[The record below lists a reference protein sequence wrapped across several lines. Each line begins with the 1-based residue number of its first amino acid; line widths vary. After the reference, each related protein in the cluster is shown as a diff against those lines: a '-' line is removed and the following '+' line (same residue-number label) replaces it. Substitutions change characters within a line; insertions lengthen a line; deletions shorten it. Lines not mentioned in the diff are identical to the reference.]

1 VRPLGL
7 RLQLVLAL
15 TIAFVVAF
23 SLLGIAA
30 VQLGQRARTNA
41 RLEDAEVTA
50 SLAATSLARDG
61 SRDAFVALADATL
74 GRGDVRGVE
83 WTPTGLRSSW
93 VRGVTGVGTPVS
105 ATSTAGELR
114 LWLRAAEDGPR
125 PAQSSLLLFYVAI
138 TGGAILLLTYLV
150 LTFVIV
156 RPVEAV
162 TLASERVARGNLE
175 VSVPVRGAGEVARLA
190 TSFNA
195 MAAQVRRDR
204 DALELRLRELE
215 LAKTELESAQEQVV
229 RGARLASVGRL
240 AAGLAHEI
248 GNPLAAILGLVELA
262 RDEDVD
268 EADRAEMLQRI
279 QHETERIH
287 GILRDL
293 LDFARQGRESDPAEA
308 SADLR
313 VVIADASALVAPE
326 GRSKLKIER
335 SLDEVPRVVG
345 SSDRL
350 EQVVLNLLLNAKDAM
365 GGQGRVHVRLRRDD
379 DRAVL
384 VVHDEGP
391 GIAPEVLD
399 SLFEPFVTTKP
410 VGQGTGLGL
419 AVCHALIDRLGGT
432 IEADNPPEG
441 GARFVVRLP
450 LS

>member
-1 VRPLGL
+1 MRPLGL

-15 TIAFVVAF
+15 TAAFVVAF
-23 SLLGIAA
+23 SLLGVAA
-30 VQLGQRARTNA
+30 VRVGQRARQSA

-50 SLAATSLARDG
+50 ALAATSLAREG
-61 SRDAFVALADATL
+61 SREHFVALADAML

-83 WTPTGLRSSW
+83 WSQRDLATPWL
-93 VRGVTGVGTPVS
+93 RGVTGVGTPIS
-105 ATSTAGELR
+105 ARVEASEVR
-114 LWLRAAEDGPR
+114 LWLRDDPGPS
-125 PAQSSLLLFYVAI
+125 PNHSNLLVFYVAL
-138 TGGAILLLTYLV
+138 TGGAILLLSYLL

-175 VSVPVRGAGEVARLA
+175 VSVPVRGAGEVVRLA

-195 MAAQVRRDR
+195 MASQVRSDR
-204 DALELRLRELE
+204 VALEHRLRALERATAELE
-215 LAKTELESAQEQVV
+215 AAQEQVV

-262 RDEDVD
+262 QDTDIDET
-268 EADRAEMLQRI
+268 DRAEMLRRI

-293 LDFARQGRESDPAEA
+293 LDFARQGTSSEPEDA

-313 VVIADASALVAPE
+313 AVIEDAAALVAPE
-326 GRSKLKIER
+326 GRGKLSVEQEIEV
-335 SLDEVPRVVG
+335 LPPVVG
-345 SSDRL
+345 SADRL

-365 GGQGRVHVRLRRDD
+365 NGEGRVRVRLRRHGS
-379 DRAVL
+379 AAEL
-384 VVHDEGP
+384 IVHDEGP

-399 SLFEPFVTTKP
+399 RLFEPFVTTKP

-419 AVCHALIDRLGGT
+419 AVCHTLVERLGGT
-432 IEADNPPEG
+432 IEAENPPEG

-450 LS
+450 LA

>member
-1 VRPLGL
+1 MRPLGL

-61 SRDAFVALADATL
+61 SREAFVALADATL

-83 WTPTGLRSSW
+83 WTPTGLRTPW
-93 VRGVTGVGTPVS
+93 LRGVTGVGTPVS
-105 ATSTAGELR
+105 ATSAAGELR
-114 LWLRAAEDGPR
+114 LWLRTDDGPR

-138 TGGAILLLTYLV
+138 TGGAILLLTYVV

-175 VSVPVRGAGEVARLA
+175 VSVPARGAGEVARLA

-204 DALELRLRELE
+204 DALEQRLRELE
-215 LAKTELESAQEQVV
+215 RAKTELESAQEQVV

-268 EADRAEMLQRI
+268 EADRAEMLRRI

-293 LDFARQGRESDPAEA
+293 LDFARQGRESDPVEA
-308 SADLR
+308 SADLSA
-313 VVIADASALVAPE
+313 VIADATALVAPE
-326 GRSKLKIER
+326 GRGKLKIER

-345 SSDRL
+345 SSGRL

-365 GGQGRVHVRLRRDD
+365 GGQGRVDVRLRRDGD
-379 DRAVL
+379 HAVL
-384 VVHDEGP
+384 VVHDDGP

-419 AVCHALIDRLGGT
+419 AVCHALVDRLGGT

-450 LS
+450 LA